1 MTTVP
6 AQGSFV
12 CGDLALAVDA
22 GTETETF
29 DAVLKNGVAR
39 IRISRSWQGVTLT
52 GSDGRTY
59 RASGQTRARFVLV
72 DPDFDNPVWGHE
84 VVLVRFRSG
93 SDGSS
98 LYLREEI
105 TIRNGSEDGVV
116 SGPCDFA
123 A

>member
-12 CGDLALAVDA
+12 CGALALSITD

-29 DAVLKNGVAR
+29 DAVLRNGVAR
-39 IRISRSWQGVTLT
+39 IRISRSWQGVTLA

-59 RASGQTRARFVLV
+59 RASGQTHARFVLV

-84 VVLVRFRSG
+84 LVVVRFRSG
-93 SDGSS
+93 THGST

-105 TIRNGSEDGVV
+105 KIRHGNESDVV

-123 A
+123 D

>member
-6 AQGSFV
+6 VHGNFI
-12 CGDLALAVDA
+12 CGALALSVNA
-22 GTETETF
+22 GTETEIF
-29 DAVLKNGVAR
+29 DAVLENGIVR

-52 GSDGRTY
+52 GSDGQTY
-59 RASGQTRARFVLV
+59 RASGQAHARFVLV

-105 TIRNGSEDGVV
+105 TIRNGSEDDVV